1 MFAKVTKKGKVN
13 NRGRYRNIKKDAG
26 RKDSFIYQRK
36 DERDKKNRKRQN

>member
-36 DERDKKNRKRQN
+36 R